1 MQANSQCSAPSSYL
15 VFNTATGNWKVFP
28 SKVKAQVVNRSGD
41 HYRMFPVWSNGV
53 DSKFLDFVRWA
64 VAA

>member
-1 MQANSQCSAPSSYL
+1 MAAKADSCAPSGYL
-15 VFNTATGNWKVFP
+15 VFNTITEGWKVFP